1 MLTVRRLVGFKKI
14 QIWRDELYS
23 GASRPTRSQIA
34 LDIGISGTS
43 MAFHRRNIF
52 RKAGVSRQ
60 QDLVAVIFRG
70 SALRAGLGH
79 S

>member
-1 MLTVRRLVGFKKI
+1 MDGGDYHEESVECQRCGSL
-14 QIWRDELYS
+14 W
-23 GASRPTRSQIA
+23 
-34 LDIGISGTS
+34 LDMVILGTT

-70 SALRAGLGH
+70 SALTAGLGH